1 MIAYVYRI
9 KRRRNGKVISSRIW
23 RARIKLDGQGKPLD
37 ISLRCADKQTA
48 EQKLRERI
56 RDVERTAVGLLAP
69 TAQRETFEKE
79 LQKLADEYV
88 ADLKALG
95 RSADHVRHVDNRLG
109 RLMKECQWKNLRDVT
124 VDSFLRWR
132 SQQTYSPK
140 TINEYHA
147 VLSALF
153 TWLRKQNRAAVNPF
167 EVVTK
172 VDMRGKET
180 FHRRALSDDE
190 ACRLLAGER
199 RLLYLLVLHTGLRR
213 GEINALRWGHLNL
226 DNPNPFY
233 ALPAKSSKNRKEQP
247 RPLHPELVAELKQ
260 LKTTCGASANAAL
273 FPDGVPP
280 MDVIRADFAAANIPA
295 VDERG
300 YRLDFHALRTSYI
313 TRLQR
318 SGVSPREAMEL
329 ARHSDMRLTM
339 KVYTDVGQLP
349 LAATVRQLPGFST
362 SGNDTQRD
370 TQKLFPARPVMS
382 PAVLGL
388 KAIKADKTIEHI
400 GENHCPSPLV
410 TLSPKIES
418 GGERGIRTPGSV

>member
-1 MIAYVYRI
+1 M
-9 KRRRNGKVISSRIW
+9 
-23 RARIKLDGQGKPLD
+23 
-37 ISLRCADKQTA
+37 
-48 EQKLRERI
+48 
-56 RDVERTAVGLLAP
+56 
-69 TAQRETFEKE
+69 
-79 LQKLADEYV
+79 ADEYV

-95 RSADHVRHVDNRLG
+95 RSADHVRHVGNRLG
-109 RLMKECQWKNLRDVT
+109 RLMKECQWKSLGDIT

-153 TWLRKQNRAAVNPF
+153 TWLRKQNRAAANPF
-167 EVVTK
+167 EVMSK

-190 ACRLLAGER
+190 ACRLLNGER
-199 RLLYLLVLHTGLRR
+199 RLLYLLALHTGLRR
-213 GEINALRWGHLNL
+213 GEINALCWGHLHL
-226 DNPNPFY
+226 DGLNPFY

-247 RPLHPELVAELKQ
+247 RPLHPELVAELKRQ
-260 LKTTCGASANAAL
+260 QATGGATVDAAL
-273 FPDGVPP
+273 FPDGVPS
-280 MDVIRADFAAANIPA
+280 MSVIRADFAAAKIPA

-349 LAATVRQLPGFST
+349 LAATVRQIPGFS
-362 SGNDTQRD
+362 GKKKDTQID
-370 TQKLFPARPVMS
+370 TQNLFPACPGVS
-382 PAVLGL
+382 PRVLGA
-388 KAIKADKTIEHI
+388 KAPKVDNTPENI
-400 GENHCPSPLV
+400 GENHGLTPLV
-410 TLSPKIES
+410 TLGPKRGN
-418 GGERGIRTPGSV
+418 GGERGIRTPDTRLKV